1 MTQSDTLVYSVTQL
15 VRADLPMLDELYQ
28 LLVQEREAIE
38 ALDFAKVES
47 LIEHKSPL
55 INQLANVE
63 TQRAELAS
71 IGGASSWIDLIKKTE
86 RDHDDP
92 IFSQYHHMRRSVA
105 RQNQTN
111 QLFAAS
117 TQQRVATLY
126 ALLNGQSNS
135 PLTYDN
141 QGRTMPEPASSTRL

>member
-15 VRADLPMLDELYQ
+15 VRADLPMLDDLYQ
-28 LLVQEREAIE
+28 LLVQERDAIE
-38 ALDFAKVES
+38 TLDFTKVES
-47 LIEHKSPL
+47 LIEQKAPL
-55 INQLANVE
+55 INKLANVE

-86 RDHDDP
+86 RDNDDP
-92 IFSQYHHMRRSVA
+92 IFGQYHHMRRSVA